1 SANQKRPPLLARPIN
16 AVKLIEEWRRGR
28 GCRYRNW
35 NIGNYYGCQLIKLL
49 YTTRLHSKDR
59 NHACDNAEQESA
71 DQSRVLLYSDKERPL
86 LFMSRLVFP
95 HGGVRVCSVER
106 RQGRLALRRL
116 GGLGAASITQ
126 RQGMVSTRSGETVYY
141 SVPDRAACGHSA
153 AVLTLSRNNCL
164 LQLCLTWADQLQ
176 LDRMVSF
183 SRTGIKF
190 MALDW
195 YDAGYSVVLD
205 STLCSQQQQQRQ
217 QSITKSFL
225 ILDVPALA
233 FGTLISV
240 LASAAPRG
248 TKNIRAVQGALIV
261 HCSGRSVRVYNMDQI
276 LSEATVLDGLAPF
289 ELDNGQ
295 LRVTPYLVSRLPPC
309 LFELDCDQSEAEFG
323 KSPWHVLYS
332 PPACSYSNNNLL
344 LKAANSSSR
353 SNGNTGLFLI
363 EPLVKTGPNATK
375 RLELTVP
382 EHADSDTNRLV
393 AFHPDESGRII
404 LTQLHSVSVLKATE
418 DCLVTEFQ
426 FEAEMEQQ
434 IRSGEA
440 ATRSGR
446 LVRQRHRE
454 AHNDGF
460 FFNPRSVH
468 CVDYEDELG
477 VLAILCGQYHP
488 GRECFEGSVHL
499 FDSKSHQ
506 LLASLQLGSKF
517 RWREHDQLNLCVDR
531 DLVLVSASH
540 RCQAYRHALACLL

>member
-1 SANQKRPPLLARPIN
+1 SANQKRPPLSARPIN

-190 MALDW
+190 VALDW

-217 QSITKSFL
+217 QSIIKSFL

-261 HCSGRSVRVYNMDQI
+261 HCSGRSVRMYNMDQI

-295 LRVTPYLVSRLPPC
+295 LRVTRYLVSRLPPC

-332 PPACSYSNNNLL
+332 PPVCSYSNNNLL

-460 FFNPRSVH
+460 FFNPRSFI
-468 CVDYEDELG
+468 
-477 VLAILCGQYHP
+477 VLTT
-488 GRECFEGSVHL
+488 
-499 FDSKSHQ
+499 KT
-506 LLASLQLGSKF
+506 
-517 RWREHDQLNLCVDR
+517 N
-531 DLVLVSASH
+531 
-540 RCQAYRHALACLL
+540 